1 MNNIQS
7 DSYIVYFNDSLTEL
21 ANFVKQGNYSR
32 AFILT
37 DEHTTEYCLPIVKEY
52 LDELDNFDLIEV
64 NAGEESKTIDFCI
77 GIWKTL
83 IDFGAD
89 RKALMINLGGGV
101 ITDMG
106 GFVASTYKRGIDFV
120 QVPTTL
126 LSQVDASVGG
136 KTGVDMNAVKNIIG
150 TFTQPKAVFM
160 HGGFLQTLPPRQILS
175 GLAEMLKHG
184 LIVDKPY
191 WDTLK
196 ISDLSLPS
204 DELVHRSVAIKNE
217 VVIEDPQEK
226 GIRKALN
233 FGHTVGHAVET
244 WSLMNDA
251 DPLSHGEAIAI
262 GMICEAWL
270 SNQKIGLP
278 DSELLEITEV
288 LIHLYPRY
296 KVEESSFATL
306 LEHMQKDKKNQNGQI
321 NCTLLMHIGEYSI
334 DNICTEDELCD
345 SLRYYANL

>member
-7 DSYIVYFNDSLTEL
+7 DNYTVYFDNSLTEL
-21 ANFVKQGNYSR
+21 VKFVEQGNYSR
-32 AFILT
+32 VYILT
-37 DEHTTEYCLPIVKEY
+37 DEHTTEYCLPVVKEH
-52 LDELDNFDLIEV
+52 LEHLDNFDLIEV
-64 NAGEESKTIDFCI
+64 NAGEESKNIDFCI

-89 RKALMINLGGGV
+89 RKALLVNLGGGV
-101 ITDMG
+101 VTDMG

-136 KTGVDMNAVKNIIG
+136 KTGVDVDGIKNIIG

-184 LIVDKPY
+184 LIVDADY
-191 WDTLK
+191 WNQLK

-217 VVIEDPQEK
+217 VVVADPHEK

-244 WSLMNDA
+244 YSLINDA

-270 SNQKIGLP
+270 SNQKNGLP
-278 DSELLEITEV
+278 DSELLEVTEV
-288 LIHLYPRY
+288 LINLYPRY
-296 KVEESSFATL
+296 KVQEDIFPTL
-306 LEHMQKDKKNQNGQI
+306 MEHMAKDKKNLNGKI
-321 NCTLLMHIGEYSI
+321 NCTLLKHIGQYSI
-334 DNICTEDELCD
+334 DNICTEHELCD
-345 SLRYYANL
+345 SLRYYAAL

>member
-7 DSYIVYFNDSLTEL
+7 DSYTVYFEDSLTGL
-21 ANFVKQGNYSR
+21 VNFVEQGNYSR
-32 AFILT
+32 VFILT
-37 DEHTTEYCLPIVKEY
+37 DEHTTEYCLPIVKEH
-52 LDELDNFDLIEV
+52 LDHLDNYDLIEV

-136 KTGVDMNAVKNIIG
+136 KTGVDVDGIKNIIG

-160 HGGFLQTLPPRQILS
+160 HGGFLKTLPPRQILS

-184 LIVDKPY
+184 LIVDAAY
-191 WDTLK
+191 WDQLK
-196 ISDLSLPS
+196 ISDLSLPT
-204 DELVHRSVAIKNE
+204 DELVHRSVEIKNE
-217 VVIEDPQEK
+217 VVIADPHEK
-226 GIRKALN
+226 SIRKALN

-244 WSLMNDA
+244 YSLMNDA
-251 DPLSHGEAIAI
+251 DPLSHGEAIVI

-270 SNQKIGLP
+270 SNKKIGLP

-296 KVEESSFATL
+296 KVKENTFPTL
-306 LEHMQKDKKNQNGQI
+306 LEHMLKDKKNQNGQI
-321 NCTLLMHIGEYSI
+321 NCTLLKHIGEYSI
-334 DNICTEDELCD
+334 DNICTESELCD
-345 SLRYYANL
+345 SLRYYATL

>member
-1 MNNIQS
+1 MDTIQS
-7 DSYIVYFNDSLTEL
+7 DSYPIYFDNSITHLVE
-21 ANFVKQGNYSR
+21 FVKQGNYSR
-32 AFILT
+32 VFILT
-37 DEHTTEYCLPIVKEY
+37 DEHTGIHCLPLVKAQM
-52 LDELDNFDLIEV
+52 DELDNYDIIEV

-77 GIWKTL
+77 GIWKML

-136 KTGVDMNAVKNIIG
+136 KTGVDVDGIKNIIG

-160 HGGFLQTLPPRQILS
+160 AAEFLNTLPSRQILS

-184 LIVDKPY
+184 LIVDAGY
-191 WDTLK
+191 WNSLK
-196 ISDLSLPS
+196 TSDLSIPS
-204 DELVHRSVAIKNE
+204 AALVHRSVEIKNE
-217 VVIEDPQEK
+217 VVIADPHEK

-233 FGHTVGHAVET
+233 FGHTIGHAVET
-244 WSLMNDA
+244 HSLLNDE
-251 DPLSHGEAIAI
+251 DPLTHGEAIAI

-270 SNQKIGLP
+270 SYKKAGLP
-278 DSELLEITEV
+278 EAELNEIVTI
-288 LIHLYPRY
+288 LSSLYPKHPVPDSCHSVLY
-296 KVEESSFATL
+296 GL
-306 LEHMQKDKKNQNGQI
+306 MQKDKKNLNGNI
-321 NCTLLMHIGEYSI
+321 NCTLLKHIGEYSI
-334 DNICTEDELCD
+334 DNTCTEEELCD
-345 SLRYYANL
+345 SLRYYATL